1 MKGLC
6 LHSRLLLA
14 AIFLDLI
21 LRSRAD
27 IRLWALFAVAE
38 EDPEELLEEEL
49 LGELHLEEVSPVFSD
64 GIDSLAS
71 PSLALDSSS

>member
-1 MKGLC
+1 MC

-27 IRLWALFAVAE
+27 IRLWVLFGVAE
-38 EDPEELLEEEL
+38 EDPEEMLDEL
-49 LGELHLEEVSPVFSD
+49 DLEEVSLVFSD
-64 GIDSLAS
+64 GIELLVSL
-71 PSLALDSSS
+71 

>member
-27 IRLWALFAVAE
+27 IRLWVLFGVAE

-49 LGELHLEEVSPVFSD
+49 LDELDLEEVSPVFSD
-64 GIDSLAS
+64 GTDSLAS
-71 PSLALDSSS
+71 LSLALDPSS

>member
-1 MKGLC
+1 MR

-27 IRLWALFAVAE
+27 IRLWVLFGVAE

-49 LGELHLEEVSPVFSD
+49 LDELDLEEVSSVLSD
-64 GIDSLAS
+64 GTESLV
-71 PSLALDSSS
+71 SL

>member
-1 MKGLC
+1 M
-6 LHSRLLLA
+6 HSLLLLA

-21 LRSRAD
+21 SRSRAD
-27 IRLWALFAVAE
+27 IRLWVLFGVAE

-49 LGELHLEEVSPVFSD
+49 LDELDLDEVLLVVSD

-71 PSLALDSSS
+71 PSQP

>member
-21 LRSRAD
+21 LRSRAER
-27 IRLWALFAVAE
+27 RLWALFGVAE
-38 EDPEELLEEEL
+38 EDPEESFDEPD
-49 LGELHLEEVSPVFSD
+49 LEEVSLVFSD
-64 GIDSLAS
+64 GTELPDSLW
-71 PSLALDSSS
+71 LVLDSSS